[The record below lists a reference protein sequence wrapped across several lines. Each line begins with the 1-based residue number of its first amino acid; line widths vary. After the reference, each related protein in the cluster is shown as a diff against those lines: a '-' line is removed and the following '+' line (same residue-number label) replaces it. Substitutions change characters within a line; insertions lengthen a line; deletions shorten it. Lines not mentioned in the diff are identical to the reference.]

1 MKAFRV
7 TTSSHGFKVD
17 KIADGRALEA
27 VYQYLKGLRHFGLV
41 RAGRGFIRKPLKT
54 FASSNITRSYF
65 RFHINEKKAFLSHM
79 AEYGFNDSSI
89 EWVESKSYEPRRVE
103 LPLKEKW
110 KPRESQLSLI
120 DYIADETNG
129 PWGKLL
135 PAQTGVGKGFCTM
148 AALSIRAI
156 LPILLVRPMYMDKW
170 VKEVQDTYEVPEQ
183 EIITIQG
190 SGELKKMIDL
200 QASKKLTARFII
212 ISNKTY
218 QSWIS
223 NFEKTKESK
232 FRKTWKCTPENF
244 FEFMQCGFRIID
256 EVHQDFHLNF
266 KIDTYTH
273 VHDSISLSATLMTK
287 DPFLRSRYELAYPH
301 NKRCEVGN
309 LNKYIDASAYLYQFR
324 EPERIRTTE
333 YGSTTYSHLA
343 FEDSILKDKTLTE
356 NYFDMIAGLVTV
368 DFARIKDEGEKF
380 VVFCTRI
387 QMCHELCKYLKRRF
401 PEYDI
406 RTYVGSEDGGPKD
419 PYENL
424 IDPVGRITTYGSAGT
439 AQDIP
444 MLRTNIMTIS
454 MDSLAGNIQVLGR
467 TRVMK
472 NGNTPRFVYTVA
484 ENIPKHMTHHKGREE
499 ILLQRARSYR
509 VRHHDKPI

>member
-17 KIADGRALEA
+17 KVADSRAHEA
-27 VYQYLKGLRHFGLV
+27 LKQYLLGLRHFGLV
-41 RAGRGFIRKPLKT
+41 RAGRSFIRKPLKT
-54 FASSNITRSYF
+54 FASSNITRSYY
-65 RFHINEKKAFLSHM
+65 RFHIAEKQSFLNHM
-79 AEYGFNDSSI
+79 SEYGFNDSSI
-89 EWVESKSYEPRRVE
+89 EWSENKPYQPRIVE
-103 LPLKEKW
+103 LPAKEKW
-110 KPRESQLSLI
+110 APRENQLNPI

-135 PAQTGVGKGFCTM
+135 PAMTGSGKGAMTM
-148 AALSIRAI
+148 FALSRRNV

-170 VKEVQDTYEVPEQ
+170 MLEVRDFFDIPEDS
-183 EIITIQG
+183 IISIQG
-190 SGELKKMIDL
+190 SGELKKMIEL
-200 QASKKLTARFII
+200 QAAGKLTARFII

-223 NFEKTKESK
+223 SFEKTKESQ

-244 FEFMQCGFRIID
+244 FEFMRAGFRVMD

-273 VHDSISLSATLMTK
+273 VNDSISLSATLMTK

-301 NKRCEVGN
+301 AKRCEVGP
-309 LNKYIDASAYLYQFR
+309 LNKYIDSSAYLYQFR

-343 FEDSILKDKTLTE
+343 FEESILKNPVLTE
-356 NYFDMIAGLVTV
+356 NYFDMIAGLVEI
-368 DFARIKDEGEKF
+368 DFVRIKDEGEKF
-380 VVFCTRI
+380 VVFCARI
-387 QMCHELCKYLKRRF
+387 QMCRALCKYLKQRF
-401 PEYDI
+401 SQYDI

-424 IDPVGRITTYGSAGT
+424 IEPVGRITTYGSAGT
-439 AQDIP
+439 AQDVP

-484 ENIPKHMTHHKGREE
+484 ENIPKHMLHHKGREE
-499 ILLQRARSYR
+499 ILKQRARSYR
-509 VRHHDKPI
+509 VRFHDKPI